1 MIKAHLPAEQLKIV
15 PLGAVA
21 TEEWG
26 SILPGQAG
34 ILKAKDQ
41 FINFRINVKLL
52 PLESQASAK

>member
-1 MIKAHLPAEQLKIV
+1 MIKAHLPAEQSKIV
-15 PLGAVA
+15 PLVAVA

-41 FINFRINVKLL
+41 FINFRINVKCYH
-52 PLESQASAK
+52 